1 MIGMIKRLF
10 IVAFLL
16 FLLSFTMFGRTWAQ
30 VLTPGV
36 NMGDTFTYGV
46 TAFWSSNDPY
56 ASIPSDLLDIN
67 QTESCEVRISNVTD
81 ANVTT
86 FVALYFKNGTADA
99 GRGLVDLDTGV
110 SYGSFVAII
119 AANLN
124 ANDRIHPLG
133 EDTITINETV
143 IKSYE
148 SGNRETNRI
157 VIEYTNATTGTTGR
171 VDRYFDKET
180 GILVESHETEIT
192 SDSDSETTTIVS
204 WEIKESN
211 VWVIPEFPSALI
223 LPLVMIVTMIA
234 VIAYKKKNAS
244 ITKTL
249 APAKT
254 HKF

>member
-16 FLLSFTMFGRTWAQ
+16 VLLSFTMFGRTWAQ

-36 NMGDTFTYGV
+36 NMGDTFIYGV
-46 TAFWSSNDPY
+46 TAFWSSNDEY
-56 ASIPSDLLDIN
+56 ASIPLDLVDIN
-67 QTESCEVRISNVTD
+67 QTESIEVRISNVAD

-99 GRGLVDLDTGV
+99 DRGLVDLDTGV

-119 AANLN
+119 GANLN
-124 ANDRIHPLG
+124 ANDVVHPLG
-133 EDTITINETV
+133 TDAITINETV

-157 VIEYTNATTGTTGR
+157 IIEYTNATTGTTGR
-171 VDRYFDKET
+171 VDRYFDKAT
-180 GILVESHETEIT
+180 GILVESHETEII
-192 SDSDSETTTIVS
+192 SDSDSETTTTVS

>member
-1 MIGMIKRLF
+1 MIGMIKRLI

-30 VLTPGV
+30 VLTSGV
-36 NMGDTFTYGV
+36 NVGNTFIYGV

-67 QTESCEVRISNVTD
+67 KTESCEVRITNVTD

-99 GRGLVDLDTGV
+99 DRGLVDLDTGV

-157 VIEYTNATTGTTGR
+157 VIEYTNATTGATGR
-171 VDRYFDKET
+171 VDRYFDKAT
-180 GILVESHETEIT
+180 GILVESYETETT
-192 SDSDSETTTIVS
+192 SDPETTTIVT
-204 WEIKESN
+204 WKIKESN

-223 LPLVMIVTMIA
+223 LPLFMIVTMIA
-234 VIAYKKKNAS
+234 VIAYKKKHAS

-249 APAKT
+249 VPAKT